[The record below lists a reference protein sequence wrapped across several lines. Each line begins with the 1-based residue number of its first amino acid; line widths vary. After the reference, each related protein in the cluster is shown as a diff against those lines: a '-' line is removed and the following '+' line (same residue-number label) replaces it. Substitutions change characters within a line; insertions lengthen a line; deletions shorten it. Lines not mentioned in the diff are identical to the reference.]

1 MMNEIGLLCAR
12 LTQLGCA
19 ICVFTPEEL
28 GSVPTDK
35 VEDAMCSRGWDT
47 IEFGRATDDRP

>member
-1 MMNEIGLLCAR
+1 MNEIDLLCAR

-28 GSVPTDK
+28 GSVPTEK
-35 VEDAMCSRGWDT
+35 VEDAMCSSGWDA
-47 IEFGRATDDRP
+47 IEFWKACDDQP

>member
-1 MMNEIGLLCAR
+1 MKEIHELCAR

-28 GSVPTDK
+28 GSVPTEK
-35 VEDAMCSRGWDT
+35 VEDAMCSSGWDA
-47 IEFGRATDDRP
+47 IEFWKESDDRL

>member
-28 GSVPTDK
+28 GSAPAEK
-35 VEDAMCSRGWDT
+35 VEDAMCSSGRDA
-47 IEFGRATDDRP
+47 IEFWKACDDRP

>member
-1 MMNEIGLLCAR
+1 MNEIYLLCAR

-35 VEDAMCSRGWDT
+35 VEDAMCSSGWDA
-47 IEFGRATDDRP
+47 IEFWRATDDRP